1 MIKLTVAGDVFPG
14 NLPYHIGS
22 GVASAFKKHGG
33 SAWQSSFRYLFNN
46 SDIGLVNLESPLLRA
61 EGQPWQ
67 SLFAGSHEFVDFLN
81 SVGINVVNVANNHI
95 LEHGLEGFRNT
106 LDLLDESRIAYIGSI
121 LDGNDN
127 VYRATINGVSVA
139 ISGFNSIH
147 DIDPVGY
154 GVFSIDEI
162 MKCIKKM
169 GGVDFKILS
178 LHWGNEYIQVPS
190 YDQIETAKMFI
201 DAGVDVIIGHHP
213 HVIQP
218 VMQYKNGLIL
228 FSLGNCLFDM
238 TYAENVRFGL
248 VVDLELAK
256 GSFPR
261 YFPRIIRIADN
272 YSPDLIGS
280 EHSIELLESIDNLFY
295 QYLKLD
301 KHTYNIKY
309 CQQLKLNR
317 VLQRILMKKDLV
329 INLHRLSSEDIK
341 LITKKFVY
349 RRG

>member
-1 MIKLTVAGDVFPG
+1 
-14 NLPYHIGS
+14 
-22 GVASAFKKHGG
+22 
-33 SAWQSSFRYLFNN
+33 
-46 SDIGLVNLESPLLRA
+46 
-61 EGQPWQ
+61 
-67 SLFAGSHEFVDFLN
+67 
-81 SVGINVVNVANNHI
+81 
-95 LEHGLEGFRNT
+95 
-106 LDLLDESRIAYIGSI
+106 
-121 LDGNDN
+121 
-127 VYRATINGVSVA
+127 
-139 ISGFNSIH
+139 
-147 DIDPVGY
+147 
-154 GVFSIDEI
+154 
-162 MKCIKKM
+162 
-169 GGVDFKILS
+169 
-178 LHWGNEYIQVPS
+178 
-190 YDQIETAKMFI
+190 
-201 DAGVDVIIGHHP
+201 
-213 HVIQP
+213 
-218 VMQYKNGLIL
+218 MQYKNGLIL